1 MTPQQQAAIARCCDH
16 ENLVGELVEHLRS
29 TAHMLQ
35 ATCLLIN
42 DKEARAIALDAVR
55 GANALIAKA
64 QGAQS

>member
-1 MTPQQQAAIARCCDH
+1 MCLSNEAAAIKLAERD
-16 ENLVGELVEHLRS
+16 NLVGELVEHLRS